1 MQISLDTSTASPNE
15 LTALIALLH
24 SLGGRLP
31 AVSTVRLDL
40 TADTVKLR
48 EALRDASGNH
58 RHLGAE
64 DEQTGHSPSL
74 DEDVPLPPSDDEGND
89 VTSLDAL
96 DTENAAASE
105 ASVPAGSIELDAD
118 GIPWD
123 ERIHASTKTQT
134 GDGKWRKLRGVDEVL
149 FGQVHAELQERYAG
163 NENSSDVP
171 PPPSD
176 TPVENAPT
184 DDMDV
189 PPPPAPDAS
198 EGSDAFAEFSD
209 LVAAVAPFNI
219 PYVKLAEL
227 AGTVTDGLVSK
238 FPDLRDKPD
247 YWPDFFAAAKALA

>member
-48 EALRDASGNH
+48 EALREASEDH
-58 RHLGAE
+58 HHHLISE
-64 DEQTGHSPSL
+64 SDQTGAVV
-74 DEDVPLPPSDDEGND
+74 EDVPLPPSDDEEND
-89 VTSLDAL
+89 ATSLI
-96 DTENAAASE
+96 T
-105 ASVPAGSIELDAD
+105 PTGPIELDAD

-149 FGQVHAELQERYAG
+149 FGQVHAELQERYASEDAG
-163 NENSSDVP
+163 KDVPP

-198 EGSDAFAEFSD
+198 EGSETFTEFSD